1 MFGVFTQVGDV
12 TAVSAPH
19 SGKLCAHILGTR
31 RSYSAQTRHDLAG
44 RGLKRIRRWILGV
57 GGVLAVGCIDE
68 GFRRCLEF
76 WVVVFPLWCHY
87 LWVDKV
93 SHRKDGPKGG
103 DERDAEFSKLHSRYS
118 PIICRATLY
127 MRGFYL
133 KAAQLVSTRDDF
145 LPEVYLEWCRKLQD
159 EVPMTLSSDE
169 AKKVIA
175 KELKLENLDG
185 ILTDWVDEPIGTA
198 SIGQV
203 YKARLKSSGEE
214 VAIKVQV
221 PNAER
226 MFRADITCLKMFTY
240 MAIPWAFEQMKEIEK
255 LFQTEFD
262 YVKEFRNLEA
272 MRANLLPSWGH
283 RIYIP
288 RPIPELSTRHVL
300 GMELLKGEKFICAVR
315 RRLKPLADREGK
327 TVEEYEQEQV
337 EALRSGKKKAEEASW
352 LHWKML
358 MWRWY
363 RRIFRFGSS
372 ELEPI
377 DVGGIFEMLMAIHG
391 QQILIDGCFNADP
404 HPGNILLLEDGQT
417 LGLID
422 FGQVMS
428 LPQDFRLKLAR
439 LIVALAD
446 RKPEEVA
453 RYESEIGVKRKYY
466 KQDVQYRLCSFWLD
480 RDDKDITQ
488 GLNIFDLL
496 VWGES
501 QGPYHCLVAVS
512 SAPVFTDATAVGGPR
527 GDRAMSTF
535 AELLEQV
542 NARYEADMAKLLARC
557 HTFEDPDEKVQRPLQ
572 AKGITFRRQ
581 PTSSQNPSMAHSG
594 TQTSQIIASPSPAK
608 PSNSIRTQK
617 SAMPWATIMP
627 DLLDKP
633 KSQKQN
639 IPLGG
644 AISAAVSC
652 FDLDAML
659 SRSYMRFVLW
669 WTELKEPTRSGCL
682 YNIIE
687 SKPFRAITWLAIVIN
702 TAVVTLMT
710 DF

>member
-1 MFGVFTQVGDV
+1 MGMLRQSRRLIRANSVRTSWEQGVPTVLRPDTTLQAWRSRWIARRYFGE
-12 TAVSAPH
+12 AVAKEKVADGS
-19 SGKLCAHILGTR
+19 
-31 RSYSAQTRHDLAG
+31 

-133 KAAQLVSTRDDF
+133 KAAQLVSTRDDL

-262 YVKEFRNLEA
+262 YVEEFRNLEA

-300 GMELLKGEKFICAVR
+300 GMELLKGEKFISAVR

-422 FGQVMS
+422 FGQVMY

-501 QGPYHCLVAVS
+501 QDPVLSLPEGYYLACRCSTTLRSTALAFGVYIS
-512 SAPVFTDATAVGGPR
+512 SAAYWKPYAEEALRHAAT
-527 GDRAMSTF
+527 T
-535 AELLEQV
+535 
-542 NARYEADMAKLLARC
+542 
-557 HTFEDPDEKVQRPLQ
+557 T
-572 AKGITFRRQ
+572 
-581 PTSSQNPSMAHSG
+581 
-594 TQTSQIIASPSPAK
+594 
-608 PSNSIRTQK
+608 
-617 SAMPWATIMP
+617 
-627 DLLDKP
+627 
-633 KSQKQN
+633 
-639 IPLGG
+639 
-644 AISAAVSC
+644 
-652 FDLDAML
+652 
-659 SRSYMRFVLW
+659 
-669 WTELKEPTRSGCL
+669 
-682 YNIIE
+682 
-687 SKPFRAITWLAIVIN
+687 
-702 TAVVTLMT
+702 
-710 DF
+710 

>member
-1 MFGVFTQVGDV
+1 MLRRSRHLAANGFFAAGNVKVLKE
-12 TAVSAPH
+12 ASRN
-19 SGKLCAHILGTR
+19 SKWTR
-31 RSYSAQTRHDLAG
+31 RHFADAIGTIKNEGRRRRNLALG
-44 RGLKRIRRWILGV
+44 IGGL
-57 GGVLAVGCIDE
+57 LAVGCLDE

-93 SHRKDGPKGG
+93 SHRKDGPKQH
-103 DERDAEFSKLHSRYS
+103 ERDAEFSRLHSRYS

-159 EVPMTLSSDE
+159 EVPMTLSSED

-175 KELKLENLDG
+175 KELKLDNLDS

-203 YKARLKSSGEE
+203 YKARLKSTGED

-221 PNAER
+221 PKAER
-226 MFRADITCLKMFTY
+226 MFRADITCLKMFSY

-255 LFQTEFD
+255 LFKTEFD
-262 YVKEFRNLEA
+262 YVEEFRNLEA
-272 MRANLLPSWGH
+272 MRSNLLPTWGH

-300 GMELLKGEKFICAVR
+300 GMELLKGEKFISAVR
-315 RRLKPLADREGK
+315 RRLKPLAEREGK

-337 EALRSGKKKAEEASW
+337 EALKSGRKKAEKAWW
-352 LHWKML
+352 LHWKVIF
-358 MWRWY
+358 WRWCH
-363 RRIFRFGSS
+363 RLWKPFGSHD
-372 ELEPI
+372 LQPL

-404 HPGNILLLEDGQT
+404 HPGNILLLEDGHT

-422 FGQVMS
+422 FGQVMY

-439 LIVALAD
+439 LILALAE
-446 RKPEEVA
+446 RNPGEVA

-466 KQDVQYRLCSFWLD
+466 KEDVQYRLCSFWLD
-480 RDDKDITQ
+480 RDDEDITQ

-501 QGPYHCLVAVS
+501 QDPVLALPEGYYLACRCSTTLRSTALAFGVYIS
-512 SAPVFTDATAVGGPR
+512 SAAYWKPY
-527 GDRAMSTF
+527 
-535 AELLEQV
+535 AE
-542 NARYEADMAKLLARC
+542 EAL
-557 HTFEDPDEKVQRPLQ
+557 
-572 AKGITFRRQ
+572 RRE
-581 PTSSQNPSMAHSG
+581 G
-594 TQTSQIIASPSPAK
+594 
-608 PSNSIRTQK
+608 QK
-617 SAMPWATIMP
+617 A
-627 DLLDKP
+627 
-633 KSQKQN
+633 Q
-639 IPLGG
+639 
-644 AISAAVSC
+644 
-652 FDLDAML
+652 
-659 SRSYMRFVLW
+659 
-669 WTELKEPTRSGCL
+669 
-682 YNIIE
+682 
-687 SKPFRAITWLAIVIN
+687 
-702 TAVVTLMT
+702 
-710 DF
+710 